1 MYWYKCSFVI
11 CIEYDEFL
19 NFINLPKR
27 VFCPATPYW
36 WEYKLVQPLLWALLS
51 HLPNEP
57 RDPASPVLGL
67 FPTAILTV
75 KPNSVYKGYL
85 LSAALFLTAKPWKA
99 LKYLSIR
106 D

>member
-36 WEYKLVQPLLWALLS
+36 WEYKLVQP
-51 HLPNEP
+51 
-57 RDPASPVLGL
+57 G
-67 FPTAILTV
+67 TV
-75 KPNSVYKGYL
+75 GSTVTSTK
-85 LSAALFLTAKPWKA
+85 
-99 LKYLSIR
+99 
-106 D
+106 